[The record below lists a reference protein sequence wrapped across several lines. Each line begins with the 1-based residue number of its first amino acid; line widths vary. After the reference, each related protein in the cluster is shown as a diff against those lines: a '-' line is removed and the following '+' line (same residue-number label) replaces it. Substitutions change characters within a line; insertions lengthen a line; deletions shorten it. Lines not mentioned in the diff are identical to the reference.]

1 MSAAGAI
8 LPAVMRTRD
17 VEMQQ
22 YLDHANVLAVVS
34 AYSERVG
41 PMPYAL
47 LLEVM
52 ESLKAMGDDL
62 AIQTGGGA
70 GVAKALHNV
79 VTDLRRLDLV
89 DLGSSGTVL
98 TPSGLEEA
106 TAWNG
111 QFQDRREHATSSLQD
126 LRFLPG

>member
-17 VEMQQ
+17 VEMHD
-22 YLDHANVLAVVS
+22 YPDHANVLAVVS
-34 AYSERVG
+34 AYSKRVG

-52 ESLKAMGDDL
+52 ESLKAVGDDM
-62 AIQTGGGA
+62 AIKTGGA
-70 GVAKALHNV
+70 TGVAKALHNV
-79 VTDLRRLDLV
+79 VTDLRRLDLI

-98 TPSGLEEA
+98 TPSGLEKA

-111 QFQDRREHATSSLQD
+111 QFQERSEHAASSLRD